1 MKKKM
6 KLIDLILPNKS
17 INFFV
22 STIMIFGIISGSI
35 FLMMLS
41 KSDKGLVI
49 EQIHQFFQNVASDS
63 INSGLALKNS
73 LMINYLICFA
83 IWILGFSMIGVIINV
98 FITYLKGFL
107 VGFSISSIF
116 LTFGYKGIF
125 AALVYS
131 FPSQIIFIFVVCL
144 LSIYSVMF
152 SLQLLKIVFSKKGN
166 QRLMLKK
173 YFVILMIAVILIFV
187 SSLLEVYFFPRIL
200 KMVVRFYIS

>member
-1 MKKKM
+1 MVVYW
-6 KLIDLILPNKS
+6 DILSS
-17 INFFV
+17 I
-22 STIMIFGIISGSI
+22 
-35 FLMMLS
+35 
-41 KSDKGLVI
+41 
-49 EQIHQFFQNVASDS
+49 
-63 INSGLALKNS
+63 
-73 LMINYLICFA
+73 

>member
-116 LTFGYKGIF
+116 STLI
-125 AALVYS
+125 S
-131 FPSQIIFIFVVCL
+131 DFP
-144 LSIYSVMF
+144 
-152 SLQLLKIVFSKKGN
+152 
-166 QRLMLKK
+166 
-173 YFVILMIAVILIFV
+173 
-187 SSLLEVYFFPRIL
+187 
-200 KMVVRFYIS
+200 FY